1 MELNIGKKLKELRIK
16 EKMTIQKVANILNVT
31 NQAVSKWENNL
42 SYPSIKLLPKI
53 AKIYN
58 ITIDDLFK

>member
-31 NQAVSKWENNL
+31 NQAVSKWEHNL

-53 AKIYN
+53 AEIYN